1 MSSPYSIL
9 GLQVGADASLARD
22 AFRSIAKTCHPDI
35 NPDPKAREVF
45 VKAEAAYRAITGAS
59 ASSDKVRHKP
69 SRASRMVE
77 IDLPVSIWSAAK
89 GGQVKGTCALGQAIV
104 KVPAGVRDGD
114 RIIAK
119 IGASDVACVVRID
132 DEDDFHAQ
140 GSDIITFLRISPN
153 QAKFGGFAEI
163 ETPSG
168 RLRIKVPEN
177 TPDGARLRVEN
188 RGLPSAKNRPA
199 GHLFLDVEIVETV
212 ADRAVMALDRILNA
226 AKRPRTGGKIQMPG
240 FGKSK

>member
-9 GLQVGADASLARD
+9 GLEIGADASLARD

-35 NPDPKAREVF
+35 NPDPRAREVF
-45 VKAEAAYRAITGAS
+45 VNAEAAYRQITGAS
-59 ASSDKVRHKP
+59 ASSDRNRQRP
-69 SRASRMVE
+69 QRAKRMVE

-114 RIIAK
+114 RIIAR
-119 IGASDVACVVRID
+119 IGSSDVACVVRID
-132 DEDDFHAQ
+132 EEGDFHAE
-140 GSDIITFLRISPN
+140 GSDIISYLRISPN

-163 ETPSG
+163 DTPTG

-188 RGLPSAKNRPA
+188 RGLPSAKSRPP

-212 ADRAVMALDRILNA
+212 SDKAILALDRILNA
-226 AKRPRTGGKIQMPG
+226 AQRPRARSKIQFPS
-240 FGKSK
+240 FGRRK

>member
-9 GLQVGADASLARD
+9 GLQIGADAGLARD
-22 AFRSIAKTCHPDI
+22 AFRSIAKTCHPDV
-35 NPDPKAREVF
+35 NPDPRAREVF
-45 VKAEAAYRAITGAS
+45 VQAEAAYRAITGAS
-59 ASSDKVRHKP
+59 ASCDKARPKP
-69 SRASRMVE
+69 NRASRMVE

-89 GGQVKGTCALGQAIV
+89 GGQVKGVCALGQAIV

-119 IGASDVACVVRID
+119 VGANDVACVVRID

-140 GSDIITFLRISPN
+140 GSDIMTFLRISPN

-163 ETPSG
+163 ETPTG

-212 ADRAVMALDRILNA
+212 SDRAVLALDRILNA
-226 AKRPRTGGKIQMPG
+226 AKRPRESGKFQFPV